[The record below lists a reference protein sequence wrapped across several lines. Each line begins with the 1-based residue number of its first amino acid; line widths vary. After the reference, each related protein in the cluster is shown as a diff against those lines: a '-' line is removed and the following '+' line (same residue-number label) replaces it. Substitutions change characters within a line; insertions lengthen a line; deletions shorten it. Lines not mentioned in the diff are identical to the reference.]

1 MIANVL
7 ISRQLQQFFHHVV
20 PYILTSISC
29 YVILFGHFNTKII
42 KSNKIL
48 NTIITPIM
56 MACKE
61 TIMSCAFAWRAI
73 ERQNNKVMDSSTQPR
88 NTEGTASLWIYIRK
102 PLPLSIIRST
112 VSIGNTLSLHLGS
125 RPDKAYSDYSGAI
138 CIVFSLNTSNCWF
151 LFLNPTSQY
160 KWLSWEE
167 RCSIMFQLS
176 RLPQ

>member
-1 MIANVL
+1 
-7 ISRQLQQFFHHVV
+7 
-20 PYILTSISC
+20 
-29 YVILFGHFNTKII
+29 
-42 KSNKIL
+42 
-48 NTIITPIM
+48 

-176 RLPQ
+176 RLPVGRVDKAEKIVKILFSAVLHTALSWANTSHFSQKSASPKKITPGTFQKTVLAF